1 MSFFANLLGGTLQG
15 VGSGM
20 SAMAAD
26 EERLATQRALIQ
38 ERSQAALDLQRQ
50 RADDRLMQ
58 QEQMMQMR
66 SELGGGAGGGGGG
79 KGINLAAL
87 AMQAKTPEEQDRVVA
102 ATRTFYGDDAADRMT
117 DKMFNRPR
125 MVGSAATPG
134 DFARYDRAGDMEAA
148 PPTTTMERARYDAD
162 KGTQALQRAYT
173 AFLDPAKLDDHAKAE
188 RQFGLNDFGAEVAGK
203 TMRRG
208 GSLEDAASG
217 FSKYS
222 APKDETGREE
232 LAQQRIEATRE
243 RTAATGANSAANRSS
258 QESRALDK
266 QITAESKL
274 LAEAGKKDKPAIEA
288 RITAL
293 QARRAALDDSGPS
306 PAPSP
311 RTVAAPAP
319 LNPASRA
326 AAWKQKFGAAQ

>member
-20 SAMAAD
+20 SSMAAD
-26 EERLATQRALIQ
+26 EERLARERALIQ
-38 ERSQAALDLQRQ
+38 ERSQAALDLQQQ
-50 RADDRLMQ
+50 RAQDRLDQ
-58 QEQMMQMR
+58 QQQMMQLR
-66 SELGGGAGGGGGG
+66 SELSGGAGGGGG

-87 AMQAKTPEEQDRVVA
+87 AMQARTPEEQDRVVA

-125 MVGSAATPG
+125 MVGTAPTAG

-148 PPTTTMERARYDAD
+148 PPKGGMERAAYDRD
-162 KGTQALQRAYT
+162 QGQLALQRAYT

-188 RQFGLNDFGAEVAGK
+188 RQFGLNDFGTAVAGK
-203 TMRRG
+203 TMQRG

-222 APKDETGREE
+222 APKDETGKED
-232 LAQQRIEATRE
+232 LAQQRIDATRE
-243 RTAATGANSAANRSS
+243 RTAATGANSAANRAS
-258 QESRALDK
+258 QEARALDK

-274 LAEAGKKDKPAIEA
+274 LAEASKKEKPAIEA

-293 QARRAALDDSGPS
+293 QARRAALDDGAAPS
-306 PAPSP
+306 PAPAP
-311 RTVAAPAP
+311 TTRAVPAPAALSP
-319 LNPASRA
+319 KSRA
-326 AAWKQKFGAAQ
+326 DAWKSKFGG